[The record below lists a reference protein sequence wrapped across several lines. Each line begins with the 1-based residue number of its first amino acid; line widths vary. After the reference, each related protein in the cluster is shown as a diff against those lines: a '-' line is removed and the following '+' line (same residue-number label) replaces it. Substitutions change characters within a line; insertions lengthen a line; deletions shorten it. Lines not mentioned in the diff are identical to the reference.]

1 MAQYIILIIAYLTP
15 VVWLGV
21 KHTGVPIPQFAY
33 GYTLQKVGDLEKK
46 ITADPKEA
54 ERAGWPRRPHPKP
67 PRR

>member
-1 MAQYIILIIAYLTP
+1 M
-15 VVWLGV
+15 VWLGV

-54 ERAGWPRRPHPKP
+54 ERAVWPRRPHPKP
-67 PRR
+67 ARR